1 VFLSYT
7 FLYTNNVVRPGNQI
21 NRNINPTQGVAFSAP
36 PASLQGAAQPPF
48 KFTSTDFWA
57 QGINVGVAFRF

>member
-1 VFLSYT
+1 MF
-7 FLYTNNVVRPGNQI
+7 VRPGKQI

-36 PASLQGAAQPPF
+36 PASLQGAAQPSF

-57 QGINVGVAFRF
+57 QDINVGVAFRF